1 MRVKR
6 TRYIAKLQLLP
17 SKVCPTPAHPFQSQN
32 LRSHPFHL
40 SIRQLSRSL
49 TTSCPVSVPVLSF
62 LSVAVGALP
71 RPDRAPAGTPVI
83 PPHSANLPTGRPTRT
98 PPHRSTRSR
107 YGTFARSPRAWA
119 RGGLPPPPPPASPA
133 PSSVRARAHSPPL
146 RRRGAASCFPARAA
160 RPPSAPAPSPALPAS
175 GVPSHSKRGKRVKGK
190 KGKGALP
197 HFPLSRFP
205 LSPRHRIWL
214 CSVRFR
220 TPPP

>member
-1 MRVKR
+1 M
-6 TRYIAKLQLLP
+6 I
-17 SKVCPTPAHPFQSQN
+17 
-32 LRSHPFHL
+32 LRIH
-40 SIRQLSRSL
+40 SL
-49 TTSCPVSVPVLSF
+49 KIPVSSPALSF
-62 LSVAVGALP
+62 LSVAVGDLP
-71 RPDRAPAGTPVI
+71 RPDRAPAGTRVI
-83 PPHSANLPTGRPTRT
+83 PLHSANLPTGRPTRT

-107 YGTFARSPRAWA
+107 HVTFARSPHAWA

-133 PSSVRARAHSPPL
+133 PLPWRAPAHSHPL
-146 RRRGAASCFPARAA
+146 RRAAAGSWFRGSAA

-220 TPPP
+220 TPPPYFQ